1 MQVCLKLLAMANVV
15 SSSVSGKFWVLIFLN
30 FHWISIDKDYKKFNI
45 SPILRLNINKIAS
58 LKSYVLRAFQQYR
71 KHLDFPQKINLQFI
85 EFSMTEWYN
94 IQ

>member
-1 MQVCLKLLAMANVV
+1 MANVV
-15 SSSVSGKFWVLIFLN
+15 SSSVNCKFGVLIFFNL
-30 FHWISIDKDYKKFNI
+30 HWISYDKDYRKFNI
-45 SPILRLNINKIAS
+45 SPILHLNINKIAS

-71 KHLDFPQKINLQFI
+71 KHSDFPQKINLQFI